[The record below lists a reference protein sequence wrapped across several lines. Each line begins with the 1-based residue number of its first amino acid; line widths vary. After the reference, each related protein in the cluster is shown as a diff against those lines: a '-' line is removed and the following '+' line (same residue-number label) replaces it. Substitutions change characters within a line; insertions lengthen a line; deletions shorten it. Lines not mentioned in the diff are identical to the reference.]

1 MSTIQARIAVIGA
14 GWWATTAQIPA
25 VLEHPNA
32 VLAALCDRD
41 AEKLTT
47 AAAAYEIITTYTDL
61 QTMLDQE
68 ALDGAIIVTNHASH
82 YAIAQRC
89 LEHGL
94 HIVVEKPFTLYAA
107 DAKALLD
114 LAQAQGREI
123 IIGYPYN
130 YTAYAVRCREVL
142 QSGELG
148 AVQYVSAVFGS
159 HIFDL
164 LRGEHDVTGPV
175 HGPGKVY
182 SDPALSGGG
191 MGHLQ
196 MTHPLGLLFFI
207 TELPI
212 RRVHALMSSHGLA
225 VDLVNAFAVEF
236 ENGALGSIGGTG
248 NLGGG
253 NGRKQDL
260 QIYCE
265 HGSIDID
272 ICTGHC
278 TIYRRDQEPE
288 HVEPVVGERDYRR
301 NAPAHNLIELILGQR
316 PNESPAVVGW
326 QVVELLDAA
335 YRSAQQGGSAVDR
348 QSLYEA
354 RSYSRL
360 PNHQYQRTS
369 DQ

>member
-1 MSTIQARIAVIGA
+1 MSQEKQARIAIIGA
-14 GWWATTAQIPA
+14 GWWATTTQIPA
-25 VLEHPNA
+25 VQAHPNGT
-32 VLAALCDRD
+32 LAALCDRD
-41 AEKLTT
+41 AEKLAT
-47 AAAAYEIITTYTDL
+47 AAKAYNISTTYTDL
-61 QTMLDQE
+61 ETMLDE
-68 ALDGAIIVTNHASH
+68 EPLDGAIIVTNHASH
-82 YAIAQRC
+82 YAIAKRC
-89 LEHGL
+89 LEQGL
-94 HIVVEKPFTLYAA
+94 HVVVEKPFTLYAT

-114 LAQAQGREI
+114 LAASQTREI
-123 IIGYPYN
+123 IVGYPYN

-142 QSGELG
+142 QGGELG

-207 TELPI
+207 TGLPI

-225 VDLVNAFAVEF
+225 VDLVNAIAVEF
-236 ENGALGSIGGTG
+236 ENGALGSVGGTG

-253 NGRKQDL
+253 NGRKQDV

-265 HGSIDID
+265 QGSIDID
-272 ICTGHC
+272 IVTGQC

-288 HVEPVVGERDYRR
+288 SVEPLVGERDYRR
-301 NAPAHNLIELILGQR
+301 DAPAHNLIELIVNGALNGC
-316 PNESPAVVGW
+316 PGIVGW
-326 QVVELLDAA
+326 QTVELLDAA
-335 YRSAQQGGSAVDR
+335 YRSAQQDGMAVAR
-348 QSLYEA
+348 EQLYE
-354 RSYSRL
+354 
-360 PNHQYQRTS
+360 
-369 DQ
+369 

>member
-1 MSTIQARIAVIGA
+1 MSDTTQAHIAIIGA
-14 GWWATTAQIPA
+14 GWWATTTQIPA
-25 VLEHPNA
+25 VQAHPHGT
-32 VLAALCDRD
+32 LAALCDRD
-41 AEKLTT
+41 AEKLTSAAT
-47 AAAAYEIITTYTDL
+47 AYNIRSTYTDL

-82 YAIAQRC
+82 YPIAKLC

-94 HIVVEKPFTLYAA
+94 HIAVEKPFTLYAA

-114 LAQAQGREI
+114 LATEQKREI

-130 YTAYAVRCREVL
+130 YTAYAAHCRAVL

-148 AVQYVSAVFGS
+148 AVHYVSAVFGS

-164 LRGEHDVTGPV
+164 LRGEHSVTGPV

-196 MTHPLGLLFFI
+196 MTHPLGLLFYI
-207 TELPI
+207 TGLPI

-236 ENGALGSIGGTG
+236 ENGALGSMGGTG

-265 HGSIDID
+265 NGSIDID
-272 ICTGHC
+272 IVTGIC
-278 TIYRRDQEPE
+278 TIYRRGQEAE
-288 HVEPVVGERDYRR
+288 RVEPVVGERDYPRD
-301 NAPAHNLIELILGQR
+301 APAHNLIELCLGER
-316 PNESPAVVGW
+316 GNDCPGVVGW

-335 YRSAQQGGSAVDR
+335 YRSAQQGGVAVER
-348 QSLYEA
+348 EELY
-354 RSYSRL
+354 
-360 PNHQYQRTS
+360 T
-369 DQ
+369 

>member
-1 MSTIQARIAVIGA
+1 MPTTQARIAIVGA

-25 VLEHPNA
+25 VQEHPDA
-32 VLAALCDRD
+32 TLAALCDRD
-41 AEKLTT
+41 EAKL
-47 AAAAYEIITTYTDL
+47 AAAAEAYTIATTHTDL
-61 QTMLDQE
+61 DAMLGQE
-68 ALDGAIIVTNHASH
+68 SLDGAIIVTNHASH
-82 YAIAQRC
+82 YPIAKRC

-94 HIVVEKPFTLYAA
+94 HIVVEKPFTLYAHE
-107 DAKALLD
+107 AKALLD
-114 LAQAQGREI
+114 LAATQQREI

-142 QSGELG
+142 QSGTLG

-164 LRGEHDVTGPV
+164 LRGEHDFTGPV

-182 SDPALSGGG
+182 SDPVLSGGG

-207 TELPI
+207 TGLPI
-212 RRVHALMSSHGLA
+212 RRVHALMQSHGLA
-225 VDLVNAFAVEF
+225 VDLVNAFMVEF
-236 ENGALGSIGGTG
+236 EHGALGSIGGTG

-272 ICTGHC
+272 VVTGTC
-278 TIYRRDQEPE
+278 TIYRRDHEPE
-288 HVEPVVGERDYRR
+288 RIEPVVGERDYRR
-301 NAPAHNLIELILGQR
+301 SAPAHNLIELILGQR
-316 PNESPAVVGW
+316 QNECPGTVGW

-335 YRSAQQGGSAVDR
+335 YRSAQQDGMAVTR
-348 QSLYEA
+348 ANLYE
-354 RSYSRL
+354 
-360 PNHQYQRTS
+360 
-369 DQ
+369 